1 MSAGQRRQ
9 LNKIAAPITA
19 LLAELDP
26 HIIDPSREKQRALG
40 IADATMLLRVGLYRV
55 ITVHAVDRG
64 SWNVKEFDSESGE
77 LVQLHDKIAQVS
89 DSEVPLWVLKATVS
103 SIESQ
108 LENYRLVGF
117 ATAEHEQSY
126 TVLGRLL
133 AVLQNRVIKNTP
145 LASVGAPVTGST
157 LDDDDQDD
165 Y

>member
-26 HIIDPSREKQRALG
+26 HIIDPSREKQKALG
-40 IADATMLLRVGLYRV
+40 IADATMLLRVGIYRV
-55 ITVHAVDRG
+55 ITVFAVDRD
-64 SWNVKEFDSESGE
+64 SWNVKEFDSESGQ
-77 LVQLHDKIAQVS
+77 LVQLHDRTAKVP

-108 LENYRLVGF
+108 LEAYRTTGF

-133 AVLQNRVIKNTP
+133 AVLQNRVISNTP